1 MEKNF
6 AFMAFAKGQ
15 VSTEAV
21 VMPKYI
27 GVAPVTVLAVNPNKA
42 ALEKIYGR
50 TLDDEPTYVT
60 ETKPDENGKVYPSV
74 RINFI
79 VKTDA
84 EKCNGI
90 DMTTGISFFI
100 QKRYRQGSQSGKYQI
115 IDKYG
120 RTAWATKA
128 EIEAKQIPTYSNG
141 PANIDADYRPCY
153 VGEEELTSFLKNY
166 MNIPNVQS
174 YVNGAWVPNEKIN
187 PEDCEARLE
196 SIDNYFKGDF
206 KELSE
211 IIACQPNN
219 KVKVLFGVRTSDDN
233 KQYQSVYTQM
243 TLKNSATDYSRLDA
257 DVQQRKQNGAYSTTE
272 FEVCDLKEYTVE
284 ASNLENTASAG
295 DMPFDALAGEASPW

>member
-1 MEKNF
+1 MNKNF
-6 AFMAFAKGQ
+6 VFMAFAKGQ
-15 VSTEAV
+15 VSTDAV
-21 VMPKYI
+21 VAPKYI
-27 GVAPVTVLAVNPNKA
+27 GVAPVFVLAVNPNKA
-42 ALEKIYGR
+42 KLEEIYGR
-50 TLDDEPTYVT
+50 TLEEEPTYVT

-84 EKCNGI
+84 EKVNGI
-90 DMTTGISFFI
+90 DFTTGVSFFV

-153 VGEEELTSFLKNY
+153 VGEEELTNFLKNY
-166 MNIPNVQS
+166 MNIPNVQA
-174 YVNGAWVPNEKIN
+174 YVNGAWVANEKVN
-187 PEDCEARLE
+187 PADCEARLE
-196 SIDNYFKGDF
+196 KIDEYFKGNF

-211 IIACQPNN
+211 IISCQPNN
-219 KVKVLFGVRTSDDN
+219 KVKVLFGVRTSEDN

-243 TLKNSATDYSRLDA
+243 TLKNSASDYSRLDA
-257 DVQQRKQNGAYSTTE
+257 DLQQRKQNGAYTTTE

-284 ASNLENTASAG
+284 ASNLAAPTAGEAL
-295 DMPFDALAGEASPW
+295 PFESTGEASPW